1 MKTIINITVITIC
14 VAAVVFCC
22 YELVTAECSYFNY
35 TYLLG
40 IAIATMIG
48 GEKVINR
55 KM

>member
-1 MKTIINITVITIC
+1 MKTIINISIITLC

-35 TYLLG
+35 AYLLG
-40 IAIATMIG
+40 IVIVMMIG